1 MRDPDINRV
10 KKALS
15 HITTARQFL
24 DKIQWLNT
32 DQTFSKMDNVA
43 SQGKLMVGMGICT
56 DDEAKMLGQ

>member
-32 DQTFSKMDNVA
+32 NEMEWESIKKA
-43 SQGKLMVGMGICT
+43 QGQIRDLLWT
-56 DDEAKMLGQ
+56 LDDILHLNKTE

>member
-32 DQTFSKMDNVA
+32 DPMEWEFIKKA
-43 SQGKLMVGMGICT
+43 QGQIKDLLWT
-56 DDEAKMLGQ
+56 LDDILHLNKTE

>member
-15 HITTARQFL
+15 HITTARKFL

-32 DQTFSKMDNVA
+32 NEMEWEYIKKVQDEIKD
-43 SQGKLMVGMGICT
+43 LMWT
-56 DDEAKMLGQ
+56 LDDLLHLNEHE

>member
-10 KKALS
+10 KKAHS

-32 DQTFSKMDNVA
+32 NPMEWEFIKNA
-43 SQGKLMVGMGICT
+43 QGQIKDLLWT
-56 DDEAKMLGQ
+56 LDDILHLNEHE